1 MFVRALRTAE
11 NDHAG
16 MIVKVFW
23 EWVAEAGPAH
33 IQLVAF
39 ALEKAPDAAGARMFL
54 VDDAKNT
61 LGHGRES

>member
-1 MFVRALRTAE
+1 MFVRALRTAK
-11 NDHAG
+11 NNHAR

-23 EWVAEAGPAH
+23 KWVAKAGPAH

-39 ALEKAPDAAGARMFL
+39 ALEKAPNPAGARMFL